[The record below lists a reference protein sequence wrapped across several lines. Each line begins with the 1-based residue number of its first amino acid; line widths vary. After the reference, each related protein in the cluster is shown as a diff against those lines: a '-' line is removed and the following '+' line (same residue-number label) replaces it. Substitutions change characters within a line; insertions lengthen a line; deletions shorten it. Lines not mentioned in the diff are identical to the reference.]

1 MRYYSAESCPRK
13 LGGKMPSFHLSI
25 QVSVE
30 QPGRAWLSRQWVV
43 QSMCFC
49 STDGWPWIGHP
60 LLKRWSLS
68 MDLNEQESNKS
79 KEIKGKIATGIYAFS
94 SHVCRSVDMLFN
106 AYRMTLLSWGLWTS
120 ITRHLHCLMLVF
132 AKSETSGTLYETKQ
146 MK

>member
-1 MRYYSAESCPRK
+1 
-13 LGGKMPSFHLSI
+13 MPSFHLSI
-25 QVSVE
+25 QVSAE
-30 QPGRAWLSRQWVV
+30 QSMTLSRQWVV

-49 STDGWPWIGHP
+49 WTDGWPWIGHS
-60 LLKRWSLS
+60 LLKPWSLS
-68 MDLNEQESNKS
+68 IDLNEHESNKS

-106 AYRMTLLSWGLWTS
+106 TYRMTLLSWGLWTS
-120 ITRHLHCLMLVF
+120 FTCHLPCLMLVF